1 MSALDKIQ
9 SVAEEAILE
18 LELEMSDMEDKIE
31 AYKLQIQNSRIQIQA
46 LKKFLS
52 PEENIPVTHEVALSD
67 IVLKV
72 IVEFEQQSVHYK
84 DLTDIIAQNGYEF
97 TGKQPDKTV
106 LNCLTRLV
114 KSGSVISVGKGYY
127 EAARINR
134 QEDEEALTENEQ
146 IN

>member
-18 LELEMSDMEDKIE
+18 LELDITDMEEKIE
-31 AYKLQIQNSRIQIQA
+31 GYKLRIQNSRIQILA

-52 PEENIPVTHEVALSD
+52 PEENAPVTNEVVLSD

-72 IVEFEQQSVHYK
+72 IAEFEQQSVHYK

-106 LNCLTRLV
+106 LNCLTRLA

-127 EAARINR
+127 EVVKIEGR
-134 QEDEEALTENEQ
+134 EEALPENDQ
-146 IN
+146 S

>member
-18 LELEMSDMEDKIE
+18 LELEITDMEEKIE
-31 AYKLQIQNSRIQIQA
+31 AYKLHIQSSRIQIQA

-52 PEENIPVTHEVALSD
+52 PEENVPVTHEVVLSD
-67 IVLKV
+67 IVIKV
-72 IVEFEQQSVHYK
+72 LADFEQQSVHYK

-114 KSGSVISVGKGYY
+114 KTGTVISVGKGYY
-127 EAARINR
+127 EAVRVEG
-134 QEDEEALTENEQ
+134 QEEVSPEDNP
-146 IN
+146 NN